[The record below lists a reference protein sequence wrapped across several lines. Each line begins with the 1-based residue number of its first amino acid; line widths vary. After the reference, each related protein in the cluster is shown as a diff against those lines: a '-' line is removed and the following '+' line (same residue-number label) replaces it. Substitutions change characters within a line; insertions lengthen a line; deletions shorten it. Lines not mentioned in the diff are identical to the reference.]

1 MKKFVLSVLALLFF
15 LTTGCG
21 GKAGQVPGSKA
32 PSKELTLAAG
42 QSMDSYGNLGNDLAA
57 LVNQDG
63 KAPLLKGLESTGSLA
78 NIELLRQEKA
88 DLALV
93 QSDVAWYAQT
103 GTDLYE
109 GRPLEDL
116 QQVGVLYPET
126 VQIITYDLTGIRK
139 LQDLRGKTVSMGAA
153 GSGSSLNAR
162 QILEAAGLTEDDV
175 RVQYLSVTDTVR
187 ALKEGT
193 IDAAFLTSS
202 LPHPALK
209 ELARQRRL
217 VLVPVTGQDLE
228 DLLGAYPLYQPVTI
242 PVGTYPNQTQACS
255 SVAVQCLLVT
265 RSRLPKENLEGILQR
280 LWLHWPELQGK
291 YPYLSREAQKTFFQ
305 APLLPLAPGAE
316 QFRDRLK
323 VSS

>member
-1 MKKFVLSVLALLFF
+1 MKKFVLSVLVLLFF

-32 PSKELTLAAG
+32 PSKELALAAG
-42 QSMDSYGNLGNDLAA
+42 QSMDSYGNLGNDLTA

-63 KAPLLKGLESTGSLA
+63 KAPLLKGVESPGSLA

-139 LQDLRGKTVSMGAA
+139 LQDLKGKTVSVGAA

-175 RVQYLSVTDTVR
+175 RVQYLTVTDTVR

-193 IDAAFLTSS
+193 VDAAFLTSS

-217 VLVPVTGQDLE
+217 VLIPVTGQALD

-265 RSRLPKENLEGILQR
+265 RSRLPKETLEGILQR
-280 LWLHWPELQGK
+280 FWPHWPELQGK

>member
-1 MKKFVLSVLALLFF
+1 MEKIVLSVLALLFF

-21 GKAGQVPGSKA
+21 GKAGQAPGSRTPA
-32 PSKELTLAAG
+32 KELTLATG
-42 QSMDSYGNLGNDLAA
+42 QSLDSYGNLGNDLAA
-57 LVNQDG
+57 LVSQDG
-63 KAPLLKGLESTGSLA
+63 RMPLLKGLESSGSLA
-78 NIELLRQEKA
+78 SIELLRQEKA

-93 QSDVAWYAQT
+93 QSDVAWYART
-103 GTDLYE
+103 GTDLYQD
-109 GRPLEDL
+109 RPLEDL
-116 QQVGVLYPET
+116 QQVGMLYPET

-139 LQDLRGKTVSMGAA
+139 LQDLKGKTVSVGAA

-175 RVQYLSVTDTVR
+175 RVQYLTVTDTVR

-193 IDAAFLTSS
+193 VDAAFLTSS

-209 ELARQRRL
+209 ELARQWRL
-217 VLVPVTGQDLE
+217 VLIPVTGQALE

-265 RSRLPKENLEGILQR
+265 RSRLSKEALAGILQR
-280 LWLHWPELQGK
+280 FWAHWPELQGK
-291 YPYLSREAQKTFFQ
+291 YPYLSREAKKTFFQ

-316 QFRDRLK
+316 QFRDR
-323 VSS
+323 VQVGS

>member
-217 VLVPVTGQDLE
+217 VLVPVTGQALE

-265 RSRLPKENLEGILQR
+265 RSRLPKETLEGILQR

>member
-21 GKAGQVPGSKA
+21 GKEGQVPGSKA

-42 QSMDSYGNLGNDLAA
+42 QNMDSYGNLGNDLTA

-139 LQDLRGKTVSMGAA
+139 LQDLKGKTVSVGAA

-162 QILEAAGLTEDDV
+162 QILEAAGLTENDV
-175 RVQYLSVTDTVR
+175 RVQYLTVTDTVR

-193 IDAAFLTSS
+193 VDAAFLTSS

-217 VLVPVTGQDLE
+217 VLIPVTGQALE

-242 PVGTYPNQTQACS
+242 PVGTYLNQTQACS

-265 RSRLPKENLEGILQR
+265 RSRLPKETLEGILQR
-280 LWLHWPELQGK
+280 FWPHWPELQGK

>member
-1 MKKFVLSVLALLFF
+1 MEKIVLSVLALLFF

-21 GKAGQVPGSKA
+21 GKAGQAPGSRTPA
-32 PSKELTLAAG
+32 KELTLATG
-42 QSMDSYGNLGNDLAA
+42 QSLDSYGNLGNDLAA
-57 LVNQDG
+57 LVSQDG
-63 KAPLLKGLESTGSLA
+63 RMPLLKGLESSGSLA
-78 NIELLRQEKA
+78 SIELLRQEKA

-93 QSDVAWYAQT
+93 QSDVAWYART
-103 GTDLYE
+103 GTDLYQD
-109 GRPLEDL
+109 RPLKDL
-116 QQVGVLYPET
+116 QQVGMLYPET

-139 LQDLRGKTVSMGAA
+139 LQDLKGKTVSVGAA

-175 RVQYLSVTDTVR
+175 RVQYLTVTDTVR

-193 IDAAFLTSS
+193 VDAAFLTSS

-217 VLVPVTGQDLE
+217 VLIPVTGQALE

-255 SVAVQCLLVT
+255 SVAVPCLLVT
-265 RSRLPKENLEGILQR
+265 RSRLSKEALAGILQR
-280 LWLHWPELQGK
+280 FWAHWPELQGK
-291 YPYLSREAQKTFFQ
+291 YPYLSREAKKTFFQ

-316 QFRDRLK
+316 QFRDR
-323 VSS
+323 VQVGS

>member
-1 MKKFVLSVLALLFF
+1 MEKIVLSVLALLFF

-21 GKAGQVPGSKA
+21 GKAGQAPGSRTPA
-32 PSKELTLAAG
+32 KELTLATG
-42 QSMDSYGNLGNDLAA
+42 QSLDSYGNLGNDLAA
-57 LVNQDG
+57 LVSQDG
-63 KAPLLKGLESTGSLA
+63 RMPLLKGLESSGSLA

-93 QSDVAWYAQT
+93 QSDVAWYART
-103 GTDLYE
+103 GTDLYQD
-109 GRPLEDL
+109 RPLEDL
-116 QQVGVLYPET
+116 QQVGMLYPET

-139 LQDLRGKTVSMGAA
+139 LQDLKGKTVSVGAA

-175 RVQYLSVTDTVR
+175 RVQYLTVTDTVR

-193 IDAAFLTSS
+193 VDAAFLTSS

-217 VLVPVTGQDLE
+217 VLIPVTGQALE

-255 SVAVQCLLVT
+255 RVAVQCLLVT
-265 RSRLPKENLEGILQR
+265 RPRLSKEALAGILQR
-280 LWLHWPELQGK
+280 FWAHWPELQGK
-291 YPYLSREAQKTFFQ
+291 YPYLSREAKKTFFQ

-316 QFRDRLK
+316 QFRDR
-323 VSS
+323 VQVGS

>member
-1 MKKFVLSVLALLFF
+1 MA
-15 LTTGCG
+15 T
-21 GKAGQVPGSKA
+21 
-32 PSKELTLAAG
+32 G
-42 QSMDSYGNLGNDLAA
+42 QSLDSYGNLGNDLAA
-57 LVNQDG
+57 LVSQDG
-63 KAPLLKGLESTGSLA
+63 RMPLLKGLESSGSLA

-93 QSDVAWYAQT
+93 QSDVAWYART
-103 GTDLYE
+103 GTDLYQD
-109 GRPLEDL
+109 RPLEDL

-139 LQDLRGKTVSMGAA
+139 LQDLKGKTVSVGAA

-175 RVQYLSVTDTVR
+175 RVQYLTVTDTVR

-193 IDAAFLTSS
+193 VDAAFLTSS

-217 VLVPVTGQDLE
+217 VLIPVTGQALE

-265 RSRLPKENLEGILQR
+265 RPRLSKEALAGILQR
-280 LWLHWPELQGK
+280 FWAHWPELQGK
-291 YPYLSREAQKTFFQ
+291 YPYLSREAKKTFFQ

-316 QFRDRLK
+316 QFRDR
-323 VSS
+323 VQVGS